1 MIDSGIELNKIIYL
15 IIIILFGCNSSPYSK
30 SESKITVSPEVE
42 KRVKELIKN
51 NIVSAAEIFNKPSL
65 NKDSEQKFI
74 YRDSIITGIN
84 FKNIWNPEPVYE
96 AQLGNSFIAA
106 GVAIGD
112 YNNDGLQDVFLSRQ
126 KDGGRLYR
134 NLGGLRFYDATEEAG
149 ILSDGMWSTGVSF
162 IDINNDGWL
171 DLYVCGFDCPNK
183 LYIND
188 NGNFIEAAKEYGLDY
203 KGASVSMA
211 FSDFDRDGDID
222 AYLLTNRLEST
233 DLTAK
238 AKIINDKNRPMQVHP
253 DSRELGYFVR
263 PPGRLPILINAGQ
276 YDYLYRNDGGHFVD
290 VTTESGIG
298 KNPYYGLS
306 STWWDYNN
314 DGWPDLYVANDYMG
328 PDHLFQNLGVDSSGA
343 VRFVDVADQAL
354 PYTPWFSMGSD
365 YSDINND
372 GKMDLMA
379 SDMAGSNHYR
389 DKVSMGSM
397 SGPDS
402 EAWFLNF
409 PNPPQYMRNVL
420 YLNTG
425 TERFMEVAY
434 LNGLAATDW
443 TWTVKFGDL
452 DNDGFE
458 DVYFTNGMS
467 RDFVN
472 GDLKDR
478 FRNLAGNNKKIFK
491 EEGLMVY
498 WKDEE
503 PYRLRNLVYKN
514 LGSLKFK
521 DVSSE
526 WSLDHFGVSTGSAL
540 GDLDGDGDLD
550 IVMNGFNEP
559 ARVYRND
566 VSNSSNSI
574 RIILI
579 GEGANSQGLGA
590 RIELEYD
597 KKSKKMFRYSS
608 SSRGFMSSS
617 ESIIHFGLGKSNR
630 ADKITIHW
638 PSGAVQILRD
648 IPAGY
653 LYTVSEK
660 ETEAGAKKQ
669 KDVMFKKD
677 TGLLASIRHRE
688 KFFDDFKREKLLP
701 NKLSQLG
708 SGIAWGDI
716 DGDGD
721 DDLFVGGSSGFSGQ
735 IYINNGSD
743 FVSKH
748 QPGFTYDASFE
759 DMGAIFIDPDSDNDL
774 DLYVVSGGVEC
785 SPGSS
790 LLDDRIYINDG
801 SGNFFRGSASLLP
814 KMNNSGGVI
823 VGADINRNG
832 RLELFIGGRVVPG
845 EYPQSPVSC
854 ILQNTGRKYID
865 ATDKIAPEIKL
876 SGMVTGAVFSDVD
889 NDSWPDL
896 LVTYEWG
903 PVRFFHNEKGKL
915 IDRTIDVGMVE
926 RSGWFNSISGGD
938 IDNDGDT
945 DYIVGNT
952 GYNTKYKAS
961 VGNPEILFYG
971 DFEGNG
977 KKHIVEAKFEGS
989 VCFPR
994 RGLGCSSGAM
1004 PMIKEKFPTYHD
1016 FAISSLNEIY
1026 SSDLLSSADR
1036 YEVTELAS
1044 GLLENRT
1051 DSNGNIEFV
1060 FRPLPRIV
1068 QSSPIFGSALCD
1080 VNGDGNLDLYVVQ
1093 NFSGPQRETGYMH
1106 GGVSQLLLGDG
1117 SGSFEPI
1124 SPEKSGLV
1132 VPGDATS
1139 LTTHDLNQDGRVD
1152 FLVGVNNGK
1161 FKSFI
1166 NQTSTEAY
1174 SLRLPDFPR
1183 GKRFIGSKIWVY
1195 YSDSSVQLHEAFG
1208 GEGYLSHSAPIVFI
1222 GNKKSIK
1229 KIVIQ
1234 WPDGSKEEIDEYKG
1248 IKGLS
1253 SL

>member
-1 MIDSGIELNKIIYL
+1 LNKIIYL
-15 IIIILFGCNSSPYSK
+15 LLILLFSCESVLDKYSSA
-30 SESKITVSPEVE
+30 KIEISSSAK
-42 KRVKELIKN
+42 KRVEELIYDN
-51 NIVSAAEIFNKPSL
+51 LVDNAELYNLSNSGKILDKKFVYLDSL
-65 NKDSEQKFI
+65 
-74 YRDSIITGIN
+74 YTGIN
-84 FKNIWNPEPVYE
+84 FNNTWNPAPKHKG
-96 AQLGNSFIAA
+96 QLGNSFIAS

-112 YNNDGLQDVFLSRQ
+112 YDNDGMQDIYLSRQ
-126 KDGGRLYR
+126 KDVGRLYR
-134 NLGGLRFYDATEEAG
+134 NLGGFRFEDVTKKVG
-149 ILSDGMWSTGVSF
+149 IISGTMWSTGVSF

-171 DLYVCGFDCPNK
+171 DIYVCGFDSPNH
-183 LYIND
+183 LYIN
-188 NGNFIEAAKEYGLDY
+188 NKGTFKESAGEYGLDF

-211 FSDFDRDGDID
+211 FSDFDLDGDLD
-222 AYLLTNRLEST
+222 AYLLTNRLHDTDST
-233 DLTAK
+233 MKVKT
-238 AKIINDKNRPMQVHP
+238 IKNKKDPYIVENRY
-253 DSRELGYFVR
+253 REIGYFIKR
-263 PPGRLPILINAGQ
+263 PGKVPLLVNAGQ
-276 YDYLYRNDGGHFVD
+276 FDHLYRNDNGKFVD
-290 VTTESGIG
+290 ISIESGIG
-298 KNPYYGLS
+298 EQPYYGLS
-306 STWWDYNN
+306 ATWWDYNN
-314 DGWPDLYVANDYMG
+314 DGMPDLYVANDYMG
-328 PDHLFQNLGVDSSGA
+328 PDHLFQNMGTDKNGIT
-343 VRFVDVADQAL
+343 RFKDIVADAL

-372 GKMDLMA
+372 GRMDFMS

-397 SGPDS
+397 SGPNS

-409 PNPPQYMRNVL
+409 PNPPQYMRNTL
-420 YLNTG
+420 FLNTG

-434 LNGLAATDW
+434 LTGLAATDW

-478 FRNLAGNNKKIFK
+478 FRILTNNNEKTLK
-491 EEGLMVY
+491 ESDLWE
-498 WKDEE
+498 DEE
-503 PYRLRNLVYKN
+503 PYRLSNMVYKN
-514 LGSLKFK
+514 LGGLKFK
-521 DVSSE
+521 DVSSD
-526 WSLDHFGVSTGSAL
+526 WKLDYFGVSTGSAL
-540 GDLDGDGDLD
+540 GDLDADGDLD

-559 ARVYRND
+559 ARLYQNNLTD
-566 VSNSSNSI
+566 NNSI
-574 RIILI
+574 RIILK
-579 GEGANSQGLGA
+579 GEQSNRQGYGA
-590 RIELEYD
+590 RVVLQYD
-597 KKSKKMFRYSS
+597 NNTKKLIRYSS

-617 ESIIHFGLGKSNR
+617 ESAIHFGIGQHEK
-630 ADKITIHW
+630 ADKIIIHW
-638 PSGAVQILRD
+638 PSGKIQNIEDLPSGFTYIV
-648 IPAGY
+648 
-653 LYTVSEK
+653 TEK
-660 ETEAGAKKQ
+660 NNLKRPTKNNKPMYK
-669 KDVMFKKD
+669 KDVNS
-677 TGLLASIRHRE
+677 LANIYHHE
-688 KFFDDFKREKLLP
+688 KYFDDFKRENLLP
-701 NKLSQLG
+701 NKMSELG
-708 SGIAWGDI
+708 SGVSWGDI
-716 DGDGD
+716 DSDGD
-721 DDLFVGGSSGFSGQ
+721 DDVYIGGASGFEGR
-735 IYINNGSD
+735 IFINKGNGEFSNR
-743 FVSKH
+743 F
-748 QPGFTYDASFE
+748 QRIFLNDAKYE
-759 DMGAIFIDPDSDNDL
+759 DMGSIFIDPDRDGDL
-774 DLYVVSGGVEC
+774 DLFVVSGGVEC
-785 SPGSS
+785 EPRDNI
-790 LLDDRIYINDG
+790 LQDRIYINDG
-801 SGNFFRGSASLLP
+801 SGNFSRGSASLLP

-896 LVTYEWG
+896 LVTFEWG
-903 PVRFFHNEKGKL
+903 PVRFFHNEEGKL

-926 RSGWFNSISGGD
+926 RSGWFNSISSGD

-945 DYIVGNT
+945 DFIVGNT

-961 VGNPEILFYG
+961 NRDPEILYYG

-977 KKHIVEAKFEGS
+977 KKHIVEAKFEKE

-994 RGLGCSSGAM
+994 RGLGCSSSAM

-1016 FAISSLNEIY
+1016 FAVSSLEEIY
-1026 SSDLLSSADR
+1026 TDELLSSADR

-1068 QSSPIFGSALCD
+1068 QSSPVFGSALCD

-1208 GEGYLSHSAPIVFI
+1208 GEGYLSHSAPIIFI
-1222 GNKKSIK
+1222 GNKKSIN

-1234 WPDGSKEEIDEYKG
+1234 WPDGSKNEVDDYKRM
-1248 IKGLS
+1248 KGLS